1 MHTAVMACVNVCDH
15 LLAYLPCWFYTCAYV
30 VICSR
35 ARYTLPGRENV
46 LIIPT
51 SYLEERDGSH
61 YYAQVRP
68 YPYPYPYPNH
78 TPN

>member
-1 MHTAVMACVNVCDH
+1 M
-15 LLAYLPCWFYTCAYV
+15 
-30 VICSR
+30 CSR
-35 ARYTLPGRENV
+35 VRYTLPEPRKNV

-68 YPYPYPYPNH
+68 YPYRYPYPNH

>member
-15 LLAYLPCWFYTCAYV
+15 LFTYLPCWLYTSTYV

-51 SYLEERDGSH
+51 NYLEERDGSH

>member
-1 MHTAVMACVNVCDH
+1 M
-15 LLAYLPCWFYTCAYV
+15 

-35 ARYTLPGRENV
+35 ARYTVAGRENV

-51 SYLEERDGSH
+51 SYLEERAGSH